1 MVFGVIKHFT
11 LKLTTLELA
20 IKKMKELLVSKP
32 GQDWTL
38 TVVEKSDKRSIP
50 ANRAYQSWYPDM
62 ADQLAMTILECTCF
76 VKLNFGLP
84 ILLSNEYFNDL
95 IGDSLRDKGFFELS
109 YEDRIAHMIKLPVTR
124 LFDTP
129 MHKRLRD
136 DLQNHFG
143 AMGLNLDY
151 RK

>member
-1 MVFGVIKHFT
+1 VIKHFT
-11 LKLTTLELA
+11 LKLTTRALA
-20 IKKMKELLVSKP
+20 VKKIDELLVSKP

-50 ANRAYQSWYPDM
+50 ANRAYQAWIPAISDE
-62 ADQLAMTILECTCF
+62 LAMTIPEATCYI
-76 VKLNFGLP
+76 KRNFGLP
-84 ILLSNEYFNDL
+84 ILLADEYMGNL
-95 IGDSLRDKGFFELS
+95 IGEGLQAKGYFQLS
-109 YEDRIAHMIKLPVTR
+109 YEQQMIEMIKLPVTR

-136 DLQNHFG
+136 DLVYHFG

>member
-1 MVFGVIKHFT
+1 MKDLQYFGGNFNFIKQE
-11 LKLTTLELA
+11 LSKLDS
-20 IKKMKELLVSKP
+20 SKS
-32 GQDWTL
+32 WRLHVT
-38 TVVEKSDKRSIP
+38 EWSSKRSIP
-50 ANRAYQSWYPDM
+50 ANKAYQAWYPAM
-62 ADQLAMTILECTCF
+62 ADELAMTITECTCF

-109 YEDRIAHMIKLPVTR
+109 YEDRIAHMVKLPVTR

-143 AMGLNLDY
+143 AMGLILDY

>member
-1 MVFGVIKHFT
+1 MIKHFT
-11 LKLTTLELA
+11 LKLTTRALA
-20 IKKMKELLVSKP
+20 VKKIDGLLVSKP

-38 TVVEKSDKRSIP
+38 TVVEKNDKLSIP
-50 ANRAYQSWYPDM
+50 ANRAYQAWIPAISEE
-62 ADQLAMTILECTCF
+62 LALTIPEATCYI
-76 VKLNFGLP
+76 KLNFGLP

-109 YEDRIAHMIKLPVTR
+109 YEDRMRHMLRLPVTR

-143 AMGLNLDY
+143 AMGLILDY
-151 RK
+151 KG

>member
-1 MVFGVIKHFT
+1 MNDVKYKDGNFNFIKQE
-11 LKLTTLELA
+11 LSKLDG
-20 IKKMKELLVSKP
+20 SKGWRLHITP
-32 GQDWTL
+32 WA
-38 TVVEKSDKRSIP
+38 SKRSIP
-50 ANRAYQSWYPDM
+50 ANKAYQAWYPAM
-62 ADQLAMTILECTCF
+62 ADELAMTIPECTCY

-84 ILLSNEYFNDL
+84 ILLSDEYFNDL

-109 YEDRIAHMIKLPVTR
+109 YEARINHMVKMPVTR

-143 AMGLNLDY
+143 AMGLILDY

>member
-1 MVFGVIKHFT
+1 VKDIQYKSGNFNFIKQE
-11 LKLTTLELA
+11 LSKLDGAKGWRLHITPWE
-20 IKKMKELLVSKP
+20 S
-32 GQDWTL
+32 
-38 TVVEKSDKRSIP
+38 KRSIP
-50 ANRAYQSWYPDM
+50 ANKAYQAWYPAM
-62 ADQLAMTILECTCF
+62 ADQLAMTIPECTCF

-84 ILLSNEYFNDL
+84 ILLSDEYLNDL
-95 IGDSLRDKGFFELS
+95 IGDSLRSKGFFELS
-109 YEDRIAHMIKLPVTR
+109 YEARINHMVKMPVTR
-124 LFDTP
+124 LFDTS